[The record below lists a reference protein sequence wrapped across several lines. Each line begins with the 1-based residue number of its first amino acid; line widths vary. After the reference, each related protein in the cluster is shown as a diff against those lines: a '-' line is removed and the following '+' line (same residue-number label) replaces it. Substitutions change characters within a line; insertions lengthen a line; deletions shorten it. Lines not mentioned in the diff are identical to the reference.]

1 MDTASQPAG
10 APDRNLN
17 GCPVMHGDFRA
28 LAKAITAGHA
38 QQARSVMEQHIE
50 VIARYHR
57 DAHAARMDDFIE
69 WQ

>member
-1 MDTASQPAG
+1 VATREDPRVIRSRIE
-10 APDRNLN
+10 DD
-17 GCPVMHGDFRA
+17 HRA

-50 VIARYHR
+50 VIARYHQ